1 MEEEFQGSKVL
12 RRGSGAGGMWGWGL
26 GIVERR
32 RFGSGVVC
40 LGRARVGEARQV
52 LAVPWQTETDPVKK
66 TSGGWRVASWKL
78 AASVRVRCPILHE
91 DDTGGQCRI
100 LFQTR

>member
-1 MEEEFQGSKVL
+1 
-12 RRGSGAGGMWGWGL
+12 MWGWGL

-52 LAVPWQTETDPVKK
+52 LAGALANRDRPCQKDE
-66 TSGGWRVASWKL
+66 WRVASGEL
-78 AASVRVRCPILHE
+78 EARSFSQSPMSDIA
-91 DDTGGQCRI
+91 
-100 LFQTR
+100 

>member
-1 MEEEFQGSKVL
+1 
-12 RRGSGAGGMWGWGL
+12 MWGWGL

-32 RFGSGVVC
+32 RFGSGVVG

-66 TSGGWRVASWKL
+66 TSGG
-78 AASVRVRCPILHE
+78 
-91 DDTGGQCRI
+91 
-100 LFQTR
+100 